1 MERLTRFAAE
11 LVALKPALIVVGSTT
26 GGVSASK
33 VTQTV
38 PLIMIGG
45 AEDPVALGLAK
56 SFARPGGNIT
66 GFMLSADQG
75 LVGKKL
81 NQTSCHLAKSSCCC
95 GATKVMDFTKA
106 GDVARQTD
114 WLWLRDGLGYAAT
127 ARVSGAATFT
137 ASLPSISPQVGV
149 AESLGVA
156 TRDGMRRGA
165 R

>member
-1 MERLTRFAAE
+1 MTRREFITLLGGAAAWPSPLCAQQGVLPKIGVLSPASAATATRNIAALRQGLRELGYVEGQNIAIEYRFAEGVLERLTRFAAE

-56 SFARPGGNIT
+56 SFARPGGNVT

-75 LVGKKL
+75 LVGKR
-81 NQTSCHLAKSSCCC
+81 TP
-95 GATKVMDFTKA
+95 TP
-106 GDVARQTD
+106 R
-114 WLWLRDGLGYAAT
+114 
-127 ARVSGAATFT
+127 
-137 ASLPSISPQVGV
+137 
-149 AESLGVA
+149 
-156 TRDGMRRGA
+156 
-165 R
+165 